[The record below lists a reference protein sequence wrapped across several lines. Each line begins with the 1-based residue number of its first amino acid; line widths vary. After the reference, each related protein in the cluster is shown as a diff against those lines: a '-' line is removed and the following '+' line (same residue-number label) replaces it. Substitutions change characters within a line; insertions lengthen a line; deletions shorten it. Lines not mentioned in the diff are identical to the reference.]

1 VPFKVFKIV
10 VIPSVDVDREIGR
23 VERGFVDFFRLCV
36 EVAGLLAAVV
46 IVLGEQQQDRVL
58 GHGLSFGREMIR

>member
-1 VPFKVFKIV
+1 VRFKVFKTV
-10 VIPSVDVDREIGR
+10 VIPFVDVDREIGR
-23 VERGFVDFFRLCV
+23 VERGFIDVFCLCV